1 MFTSDQINSQE
12 SQRIAALKRYE
23 ILDTPPDAKFDRLT
37 RFASKLFNVP
47 IVLISLV
54 DTERV
59 WFKSKYGVDVNQVKR
74 HPGFC
79 ATTILKDEVHIIQD
93 ALIDETTASDPL
105 VTGDFGL
112 RFYAGAPLKNKEG
125 YNLGSFCLMDNQPG
139 TFSTEQKELLTELAG
154 VVIDH
159 IEMRLKARIA
169 NAQQNQL
176 LQIAAHDLKNP
187 LTTIPVRADLIKLK
201 KHDPDM
207 VDKMCDQIKQA
218 GLKMTRT
225 IDELLTT
232 SSMESGKI
240 NLYTFKLDFGDI
252 VTQIVESNQALA
264 DHKKQNIELKI
275 EKDSQLYADEQRLT
289 EIVDNLIS
297 NAIKYSPFGA
307 EIEVKVYNLDKKA
320 VLAVKDNGPGLTDED
335 KLELF
340 QRFARLSAKPTGGEN
355 SSGLGL
361 SIVKQLVEAHQG
373 KVWAESK
380 GKNQGSTF
388 YVELPAIN

>member
-1 MFTSDQINSQE
+1 
-12 SQRIAALKRYE
+12 
-23 ILDTPPDAKFDRLT
+23 
-37 RFASKLFNVP
+37 
-47 IVLISLV
+47 
-54 DTERV
+54 
-59 WFKSKYGVDVNQVKR
+59 
-74 HPGFC
+74 
-79 ATTILKDEVHIIQD
+79 
-93 ALIDETTASDPL
+93 
-105 VTGDFGL
+105 
-112 RFYAGAPLKNKEG
+112 
-125 YNLGSFCLMDNQPG
+125 MDKQPG
-139 TFSTEQKELLTELAG
+139 TFNAEQQELLIELAG

-159 IEMRLKARIA
+159 IEMRLKARTA

-240 NLYTFKLDFGDI
+240 KLYTFKLDFGEI
-252 VTQIVESNQALA
+252 VAQIVESNQALA
-264 DHKKQNIELKI
+264 DHKKQKIELKI
-275 EKDSQLYADEQRLT
+275 EEDSQLYADEQRLT
-289 EIVDNLIS
+289 EIIDNLIS

-335 KLELF
+335 KAELF

-361 SIVKQLVEAHQG
+361 SIVKQLVEAHHG
-373 KVWAESK
+373 RVWAESK
-380 GKNQGSTF
+380 GKNEGSTF
-388 YVELPAIN
+388 FVELPAIN

>member
-1 MFTSDQINSQE
+1 M
-12 SQRIAALKRYE
+12 
-23 ILDTPPDAKFDRLT
+23 
-37 RFASKLFNVP
+37 
-47 IVLISLV
+47 
-54 DTERV
+54 
-59 WFKSKYGVDVNQVKR
+59 
-74 HPGFC
+74 
-79 ATTILKDEVHIIQD
+79 DEM
-93 ALIDETTASDPL
+93 TASDPL

-125 YNLGSFCLMDNQPG
+125 HNLGSFCLMDKQPG
-139 TFSTEQKELLTELAG
+139 TFSEEQKELLTELAG

-159 IEMRLKARIA
+159 IEMRLKARTA

-240 NLYTFKLDFGDI
+240 NLYTFKLDFGEI
-252 VTQIVESNQALA
+252 VAQIVESNQALA
-264 DHKKQNIELKI
+264 DHKKQKIELKI

-289 EIVDNLIS
+289 EIIDNLIS

-307 EIEVKVYNLDKKA
+307 EIEVKVDKRDQKA

-335 KLELF
+335 QSELF
-340 QRFARLSAKPTGGEN
+340 QRFARLSARPTGGEN

-373 KVWAESK
+373 RVWAESK

-388 YVELPAIN
+388 FVELPAVN